1 VLGNSATTYGLAAET
16 DTLLGVED
24 GSLPDERLDATGTT
38 VDLVESNL
46 ADDLAAVLPGMMS
59 VRRCGGRGGA
69 GDVLAELL
77 DLLDLAGQLVGE
89 GLLQRLQLIRLA
101 KFTTLEEIE
110 RMPGSC
116 RWSSSGGH

>member
-1 VLGNSATTYGLAAET
+1 VLVNSATTYGLAAET
-16 DTLLGVED
+16 DTLLRVED
-24 GSLPDERLDATGTT
+24 GTLPDERLDATGTT

-59 VRRCGGRGGA
+59 VLRCGGRGGA

-77 DLLDLAGQLVGE
+77 DLFDLAGQLVGE

-101 KFTTLEEIE
+101 KFSASRE
-110 RMPGSC
+110 RAHAWVLPVE
-116 RWSSSGGH
+116 